1 MFNYDLQKKI
11 LDTKKLLGN
20 RYMTILALSNH
31 KTKYNKKVQCVQ
43 TSGNIHL
50 KVHLYMQTFG
60 LANLTSFYIYTYKS
74 YTIITQTDTQ
84 TKTYTHT
91 HTHTNKHTE

>member
-31 KTKYNKKVQCVQ
+31 KTKYNKKVQCIQ
-43 TSGNIHL
+43 TSGNLHL
-50 KVHLYMQTFG
+50 KVHLYM
-60 LANLTSFYIYTYKS
+60 
-74 YTIITQTDTQ
+74 
-84 TKTYTHT
+84 
-91 HTHTNKHTE
+91 